1 MRGAPCLNT
10 ECDLEQRVRYVVAW
24 MTKQAIDSC
33 LHDLVLHRDSVKTHL
48 LLFSRCF
55 DHGSHSRCT
64 IINTRSCRVRSKKLS
79 QSLTQNQQF
88 FRAVPYAA
96 PQISID
102 SIEQNLIVFGRNY
115 DAIKFLAAQLSR
127 LLFLAEQQ
135 ERQESEVVRTYCRS
149 APDPTHNYTSG

>member
-1 MRGAPCLNT
+1 MF
-10 ECDLEQRVRYVVAW
+10 EHW
-24 MTKQAIDSC
+24 
-33 LHDLVLHRDSVKTHL
+33 
-48 LLFSRCF
+48 
-55 DHGSHSRCT
+55 
-64 IINTRSCRVRSKKLS
+64 VRSQATCAICCGLDDQAS
-79 QSLTQNQQF
+79 NWLVFTWPCPSSRFRQNTLASFFSLLRSSLALALHYNQHSLVSREVEKVESKF
-88 FRAVPYAA
+88 NSKSTVLPCCTLYAA

-149 APDPTHNYTSG
+149 APHDPTHNYTSG